1 MVGTNRLISFG
12 FGGATVLVVSSGHQ
26 VSCYTTEGDLCLTQ
40 RTEKLDIDKVS
51 ICSNSSY
58 TDF

>member
-1 MVGTNRLISFG
+1 MRKNRCVRFEFFG
-12 FGGATVLVVSSGHQ
+12 STVQVACRGWQ
-26 VSCYTTEGDLCLTQ
+26 VSFYTTEGDLCLTQ

-58 TDF
+58 IDF

>member
-1 MVGTNRLISFG
+1 MSKNRWVRFALG
-12 FGGATVLVVSSGHQ
+12 VETMLLVSSGHQ